1 MISWVTKRNPSCS
14 FTLMMMMINSLLTNQ
29 NLAQDHH
36 SSPQSMFA
44 NVSSQI
50 IYFVVQTTI
59 QFPAGVAL
67 VLLHQVSTQ

>member
-1 MISWVTKRNPSCS
+1 M
-14 FTLMMMMINSLLTNQ
+14 MMMMINSLFTNQ

-50 IYFVVQTTI
+50 IYFVVQITI
-59 QFPAGVAL
+59 QLPGGVAL

>member
-1 MISWVTKRNPSCS
+1 MIMMM
-14 FTLMMMMINSLLTNQ
+14 MMMMINSLLTNQ

-59 QFPAGVAL
+59 QLPAGVAL

>member
-1 MISWVTKRNPSCS
+1 
-14 FTLMMMMINSLLTNQ
+14 MMMLINSLLTNQ

-50 IYFVVQTTI
+50 IYFIVETTI
-59 QFPAGVAL
+59 QLPAGVAL
-67 VLLHQVSTQ
+67 VLLHQTATRQSEALGS